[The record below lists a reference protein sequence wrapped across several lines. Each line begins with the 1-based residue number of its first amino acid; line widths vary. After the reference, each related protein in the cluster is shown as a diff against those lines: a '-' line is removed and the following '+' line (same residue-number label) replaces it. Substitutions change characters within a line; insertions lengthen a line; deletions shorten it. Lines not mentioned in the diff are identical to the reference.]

1 MLIFPSSPAAS
12 FILPV
17 QQDKTP
23 TASPLLPEKWE
34 EEEGWWGV
42 VFLHRT
48 AMQGESCTKKGNP
61 QCTVRD
67 NILLHVWP
75 EKKKKKKT
83 LKVPQLL
90 KK

>member
-1 MLIFPSSPAAS
+1 MLIFSSSPAAS

-23 TASPLLPEKWE
+23 TASLLLPEKWE

-42 VFLHRT
+42 VLLHRT

-61 QCTVRD
+61 QCTVRGQHSVAC
-67 NILLHVWP
+67 LAS
-75 EKKKKKKT
+75 KKKKQKNFESPTVTKK
-83 LKVPQLL
+83 
-90 KK
+90 